1 MKKKCDA
8 EEIRKLKEENTLL
21 KIEVDNLKSSS
32 QTGANVNS
40 LKKENEEL
48 VKHFQLTTSVL
59 KKEIDGY
66 KLALQVS
73 LVSVYIF
80 CSFLFNQK

>member
-8 EEIRKLKEENTLL
+8 EEIRKLKEENTSL
-21 KIEVDNLKSSS
+21 KIEVDNLKSSI
-32 QTGANVNS
+32 QTGTNVNS

-48 VKHFQLTTSVL
+48 VKHLQLTTSVL

-73 LVSVYIF
+73 LVWIYIF